1 MADQRVLLSDE
12 KNERISNAIMLHP
25 SFSSSSTPKWQEIA
39 NGLRTE
45 GIVTDGRKIRE
56 LWVNYLNPSLNFEP
70 FTEEEMQTLKRL
82 YFEAKAQGQTRML
95 KSGKLQLPLQQNGE
109 TMSWELIFPG
119 RSPNVLKNKYYS
131 LQNYWN
137 QTERQSDQDQ
147 LYNSVDRSPSVVRDD
162 DTPNNYDF
170 YDSDLHERGQRGES
184 PPPFAFPLT
193 TMYDGSPG
201 AAAAASYY
209 GSPPYSHS
217 VERTE
222 GGKAARKY
230 RKASRKYRNSARKY
244 RKTSRKSSRKSRRM
258 TRK

>member
-25 SFSSSSTPKWQEIA
+25 SFSSSLTPKWQEIA
-39 NGLRTE
+39 NGLRAE

-56 LWVNYLNPSLNFEP
+56 LWVNYLNPSLNFNP

-82 YFEAKAQGQTRML
+82 YFDAKAQGQTRML
-95 KSGKLQLPLQQNGE
+95 KSGKLQMPLQQNGE
-109 TMSWELIFPG
+109 TMSWELILPG

-131 LQNYWN
+131 LQKYWN
-137 QTERQSDQDQ
+137 QPERQPDQDQ
-147 LYNSVDRSPSVVRDD
+147 LYNSVDSSSSAVRDD
-162 DTPNNYDF
+162 DIQNNYEF
-170 YDSDLHERGQRGES
+170 YGSDLHARGQRGDS

-201 AAAAASYY
+201 AAAASYY

-217 VERTE
+217 VERTD
-222 GGKAARKY
+222 GGKVVRKY
-230 RKASRKYRNSARKY
+230 RKTSRKYRNSARKY
-244 RKTSRKSSRKSRRM
+244 RKASRKSSRKSRKM
-258 TRK
+258 SRK